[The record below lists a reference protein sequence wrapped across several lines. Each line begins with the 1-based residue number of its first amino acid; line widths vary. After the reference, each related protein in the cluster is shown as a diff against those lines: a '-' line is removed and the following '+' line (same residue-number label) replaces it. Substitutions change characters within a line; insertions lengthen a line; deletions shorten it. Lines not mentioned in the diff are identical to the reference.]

1 MTRCKICGKF
11 FKLKKDNL
19 YEIPY
24 TKINGELVRSLECFD
39 CPRCGC
45 QNAVNI
51 REHARQKARN
61 RHDIQSH

>member
-1 MTRCKICGKF
+1 MKRCKICGKF

-24 TKINGELVRSLECFD
+24 TKINGEWVQSLECFD

-51 REHARQKARN
+51 RDHARQEGKK
-61 RHDIQSH
+61 